1 MRKRL
6 FVAASMFFA
15 AAFAVAQP
23 VLRVPDVSQ
32 KASVGETIGITDITI
47 NYHRPAVNARRI
59 WGGLVPYGVVWR
71 AGANESTT
79 ISFSTPVTIEGQMLP
94 AGSYG
99 LFMIPAQGQWTVI
112 FSRFTGGWGAY
123 NYDQSEDAARIMVTP
138 QQAETQQERLF
149 YSFDETTA
157 TSSVASLRWEKLRV
171 PFKIEVD
178 TPKLVMASIKA
189 ELRSGKHWNA
199 DAWAAAARYTAQH
212 GDLDTA
218 LTYAN
223 NSVDLGMNVTNLRTK
238 AFILEKK
245 GDAQGA
251 AALRQ
256 QASAL
261 SPEVAAVSQAYQL
274 AGSKKYSDAI
284 TQLNAWAAAHP
295 QSYRAYAALG
305 EFYGR
310 NGDQAKSKESF
321 DKAMSLASDT
331 AQRVEVQDS
340 INSLGADAK

>member
-6 FVAASMFFA
+6 FVAASLFFA
-15 AAFAVAQP
+15 ATFAVAQP
-23 VLRVPDVSQ
+23 ALRVPDISE

-47 NYHRPAVNARRI
+47 DYHRPAVNGRRI
-59 WGGLVPYGVVWR
+59 WGGLVPYNVIWR

-79 ISFSTPVTIEGQMLP
+79 ISFSTPVTIQGQMLP
-94 AGSYG
+94 AGNYG
-99 LFMIPAQGQWTVI
+99 LFMIPGTGQWTVI
-112 FSRFTGGWGAY
+112 FSKFTGGWGAY
-123 NYDQSEDAARIMVTP
+123 SYNQSEDAARIMVTP
-138 QQAETQQERLF
+138 QQAEMQERLF
-149 YSFDETTA
+149 YTFDDTSA
-157 TSSVASLRWEKLRV
+157 TSAVASLRWEKLRV

-178 TPKLVMASIKA
+178 TPKLVMASMKD

-199 DAWAAAARYTAQH
+199 DAWAAAARYAARQ

-223 NSVDLGMNVTNLRTK
+223 NSMDLGMNLGNLRTK

-251 AALRQ
+251 AALRE
-256 QASAL
+256 QARML
-261 SPEVAAVSQAYQL
+261 SPEADAMSQAYQL
-274 AGSKKYSDAI
+274 AGSKKYADAI
-284 TQLNAWAAAHP
+284 AQLNAWAASHP
-295 QSYRAYAALG
+295 QSWRAYAALG

-321 DKAMSLASDT
+321 DKAMSLASDM